1 MTLKNFQDIF
11 LAIPEYG
18 IDQIIGVFSRTI
30 TIAAPTALQGF
41 ITQNYTFSTNFNDS
55 CYFQGIF
62 TQNGGTTYNDFG
74 AQTPNL
80 TAPNPFFQSVDVEAY
95 TDASNLYVYV
105 TNYYD
110 VVHSTSSSYTVTF
123 KVYLL
128 AKNSM
133 LYPIEPIETNN
144 IIIYSSE
151 NNYQKIFDKGTIA
164 INVASGANGST
175 GSITHNLGYIPK
187 VKAFF
192 LPSSAPTN
200 VFALNQVIS
209 PALGD
214 APAIYAN
221 ITTSTLYFSSDQTY
235 FTAPGVTGN
244 IEWRIYYDN

>member
-1 MTLKNFQDIF
+1 MAIKNFQDIF

-18 IDQIIGVFSRTI
+18 IDQIIGVFTQTI
-30 TIAAPTALQGF
+30 SIAAPTAVQGS
-41 ITQNYTFSTNFNDS
+41 IQQQYTFSTGFSDS

-62 TQNGGTTYNDFG
+62 TQNGGITYNDFG

-80 TAPNPFFQSVDVEAY
+80 SAPNPFFQSIDVEAY
-95 TDASNLYVYV
+95 TNASTLHVYV

-133 LYPIEPIETNN
+133 LYPIKPLKTNN
-144 IIIYSSE
+144 KIIYSSE
-151 NNYQKIFDKGTIA
+151 NNYQKIFNKGTIA
-164 INVASGANGST
+164 INVASGTSGST

-209 PALGD
+209 PALGG
-214 APAIYAN
+214 APEIYAN
-221 ITTSTLYFSSDQTY
+221 ITTSTLYFSSDQSG
-235 FTAPGVTGN
+235 FGAPGVAGN
-244 IEWRIYYDN
+244 IEWRIYYDS